1 MHPQEKQETGYLQ
14 NIQLA
19 VFIFCKFANLFFSLP
34 TMDSTYTAPYLSM
47 MSKSVT
53 VRFLDSSTP
62 PHIITLILIAGIS
75 ALNMSIFLP
84 SLAAM
89 TDYFQTDYAMM
100 QFALSGYLAMT
111 AVLQILIGPISDKIG
126 RRPVVLGAFI
136 IFIFASIGTYFATS
150 ITSFLIFRMLQA
162 SVATGIALSRAIVRD
177 MVPQNQAAS
186 MIGYVTMGMALVP
199 MVGPMIG
206 GALDE
211 LFGWHATFLF
221 LTICGIIVLTIVY
234 FDQGETLAKG
244 GMPFREQ
251 LKSYPELFASPRFWG
266 YALCAAFASGAFF
279 ALLGGASFIAG
290 TVFGLSPLWSGIAL
304 GAPAIGYAAGNFLS
318 GRYSVKF
325 GIDWM
330 AIIGTTIIIAG
341 LGTSLALALVGIQ
354 HPFIFFGFCSF
365 LGLGNGI
372 ALPNVTAGLLSVRP
386 HLAGT
391 ASGLG
396 GALMVGGGAALAQY
410 SSTLLNPETGA
421 LPMQWLM
428 FSTAIASLLSV
439 LFVIWRGTRKL

>member
-1 MHPQEKQETGYLQ
+1 MS
-14 NIQLA
+14 NI
-19 VFIFCKFANLFFSLP
+19 P
-34 TMDSTYTAPYLSM
+34 
-47 MSKSVT
+47 T
-53 VRFLDSSTP
+53 VRFLDRSTP
-62 PHIITLILIAGIS
+62 PHIVTLILIAGIS

-84 SLAAM
+84 SLSAM
-89 TDYFQTDYAMM
+89 TDYFQTDYATM
-100 QFALSGYLAMT
+100 QFSLSGYLAMT
-111 AVLQILIGPISDKIG
+111 AVLQIFIGPISDKIG
-126 RRPVVLGAFI
+126 RRPVVLGSLV
-136 IFIFASIGTYFATS
+136 IFVLASIGTYFATS
-150 ITSFLIFRMLQA
+150 ITVFLVFRMLQA
-162 SVATGIALSRAIVRD
+162 AVATGIVLSRAVVRD

-206 GALDE
+206 GALDQ

-221 LTICGIIVLTIVY
+221 LTICGIGVLAISY
-234 FDQGETLAKG
+234 FDQGETLTDG
-244 GMPFREQ
+244 GMSFRDQ
-251 LKSYPELFASPRFWG
+251 LRSYPELFASPRFWG

-304 GAPAIGYAAGNFLS
+304 GAPAIGYAMGNFLS

-325 GIDWM
+325 GINPM
-330 AIIGTTIIIAG
+330 AIVGTTIIIAG
-341 LGTSLALALVGIQ
+341 LGTSLALGLVGIQ
-354 HPFIFFGFCSF
+354 HPLIFFGFCSF

-396 GALMVGGGAALAQY
+396 GALMVGGGAGLAQY
-410 SSTLLNPETGA
+410 ASTLLNPKTGA
-421 LPMQWLM
+421 LPLQWLM
-428 FSTAIASLLSV
+428 FGTAVASLLCV
-439 LFVIWRGTRKL
+439 LFVIWR

>member
-1 MHPQEKQETGYLQ
+1 MS
-14 NIQLA
+14 NI
-19 VFIFCKFANLFFSLP
+19 P
-34 TMDSTYTAPYLSM
+34 
-47 MSKSVT
+47 T
-53 VRFLDSSTP
+53 VRFLDRSTP
-62 PHIITLILIAGIS
+62 PHIVTLILIAGIS

-84 SLAAM
+84 SLTAM
-89 TDYFQTDYAMM
+89 TDYFQTDYATM
-100 QFALSGYLAMT
+100 QFSLSGYLAMT
-111 AVLQILIGPISDKIG
+111 AVLQIFIGPVSDKIG
-126 RRPVVLGAFI
+126 RRPVVIGSMM
-136 IFIFASIGTYFATS
+136 IFVLASIGTYFATS
-150 ITSFLIFRMLQA
+150 ITVFLAFRMLQA
-162 SVATGIALSRAIVRD
+162 AVATGLVLSRAVVRD

-221 LTICGIIVLTIVY
+221 LTICGVGVLAISY
-234 FDQGETLAKG
+234 FDQGETLTDG
-244 GMPFREQ
+244 GMSFHDQ
-251 LKSYPELFASPRFWG
+251 LRSYPELFASPRFWG

-304 GAPAIGYAAGNFLS
+304 GAPAIGYAMGNFLS
-318 GRYSVKF
+318 GLYSVRF
-325 GIDWM
+325 GINRM
-330 AIIGTTIIIAG
+330 AIVGTAIIIAG
-341 LGTSLALALVGIQ
+341 LGTSLALGLVGIQ
-354 HPFIFFGFCSF
+354 HPLIFFGFCSF

-396 GALMVGGGAALAQY
+396 SSLMVGGGAALAQY
-410 SSTLLNPETGA
+410 ASTLLNAETGV
-421 LPMQWLM
+421 LPLQWLM
-428 FSTAIASLLSV
+428 FSTAVASLLCV
-439 LFVIWRGTRKL
+439 LFVIWRGAKKA

>member
-1 MHPQEKQETGYLQ
+1 MS
-14 NIQLA
+14 NI
-19 VFIFCKFANLFFSLP
+19 P
-34 TMDSTYTAPYLSM
+34 
-47 MSKSVT
+47 T
-53 VRFLDSSTP
+53 VRFLDRSTP
-62 PHIITLILIAGIS
+62 PHIVTLILIAGIS

-84 SLAAM
+84 SLTAM
-89 TDYFQTDYAMM
+89 TDYFQTDYATM
-100 QFALSGYLAMT
+100 QFSLSGYLAVT
-111 AVLQILIGPISDKIG
+111 AVLQIFIGPISDKIG
-126 RRPVVLGAFI
+126 RRPVVIGSMM
-136 IFIFASIGTYFATS
+136 IFVLASIGTYFATS
-150 ITSFLIFRMLQA
+150 ITAFLVFRMLQA
-162 SVATGIALSRAIVRD
+162 AVATGLVLSRAVVRD

-221 LTICGIIVLTIVY
+221 LTICGVGVLAISY
-234 FDQGETLAKG
+234 FDQGETLTDG
-244 GMPFREQ
+244 GMSFHDQ
-251 LKSYPELFASPRFWG
+251 LRSYPELFASPRFWG

-304 GAPAIGYAAGNFLS
+304 GAPAIGYAMGNFLS
-318 GRYSVKF
+318 GRYSVRF
-325 GIDWM
+325 GINRM
-330 AIIGTTIIIAG
+330 AIVGTAIIIAG
-341 LGTSLALALVGIQ
+341 LGTSLALGLVGIQ
-354 HPFIFFGFCSF
+354 HPLIFFGFCSF

-396 GALMVGGGAALAQY
+396 SALMVGGGAALAQY
-410 SSTLLNPETGA
+410 ASTLLNAETGV
-421 LPMQWLM
+421 LPLQWLM
-428 FSTAIASLLSV
+428 FSTAVASLLCV
-439 LFVIWRGTRKL
+439 LFVIWRGAIKA

>member
-1 MHPQEKQETGYLQ
+1 MS
-14 NIQLA
+14 NI
-19 VFIFCKFANLFFSLP
+19 P
-34 TMDSTYTAPYLSM
+34 
-47 MSKSVT
+47 T
-53 VRFLDSSTP
+53 VRFLDRSTP
-62 PHIITLILIAGIS
+62 PHIVTLILIAGIS

-84 SLAAM
+84 SLTAM
-89 TDYFQTDYAMM
+89 TDYFQTDYATM
-100 QFALSGYLAMT
+100 QFSLSGYLAMT
-111 AVLQILIGPISDKIG
+111 AVLQIFIGPVSDKIG
-126 RRPVVLGAFI
+126 RRPVVIGSMM
-136 IFIFASIGTYFATS
+136 IFVLASIGTYFATS
-150 ITSFLIFRMLQA
+150 ITVFLAFRMLQA
-162 SVATGIALSRAIVRD
+162 AVATGLVLSRAVVRD

-221 LTICGIIVLTIVY
+221 LTICGVGVLAISY
-234 FDQGETLAKG
+234 FDQGETLTDG
-244 GMPFREQ
+244 GMSFHDQ
-251 LKSYPELFASPRFWG
+251 LRSYPELFASPRFWG

-304 GAPAIGYAAGNFLS
+304 GAPAIGYAMGNFLS
-318 GRYSVKF
+318 GRYSVRF
-325 GIDWM
+325 GINRM
-330 AIIGTTIIIAG
+330 AIVGTAIIIAG
-341 LGTSLALALVGIQ
+341 LGTSLALGLVGIQ
-354 HPFIFFGFCSF
+354 HPLIFFGFCSF

-396 GALMVGGGAALAQY
+396 SALMVGGGAALAQY
-410 SSTLLNPETGA
+410 ASTLLNTETGV
-421 LPMQWLM
+421 LPLQWLM
-428 FSTAIASLLSV
+428 FSTAVASLLCV
-439 LFVIWRGTRKL
+439 LFVIWRGAKKT